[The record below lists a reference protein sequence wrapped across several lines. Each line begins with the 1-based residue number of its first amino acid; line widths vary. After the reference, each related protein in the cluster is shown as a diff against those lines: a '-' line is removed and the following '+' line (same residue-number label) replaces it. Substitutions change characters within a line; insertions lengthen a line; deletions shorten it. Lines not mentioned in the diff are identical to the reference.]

1 MFRGP
6 SIGTFQDF
14 QCLCS
19 NLATLAPERPL
30 QEYALILNSGYSLR
44 MKAGWEQRMKE
55 EYAISFST
63 LHIVRI
69 FQAGP

>member
-1 MFRGP
+1 MFRRP
-6 SIGTFQDF
+6 SIGMFQDF

-19 NLATLAPERPL
+19 NLAILALERPL
-30 QEYALILNSGYSLR
+30 KEHALILNSGYSLR
-44 MKAGWEQRMKE
+44 MKAGWEQTMKE